1 MKPWTIL
8 ARARTPDGG
17 DLTLTEHVSEFAIL
31 LNGQS
36 LMSSRMHHS
45 EDALAIIGC
54 RLAKS
59 VAAPRV
65 LVGGLGMGFTL
76 RAALDALPATA
87 EVVVSELVHDV
98 VEWNRGPIGAVA
110 NHPLADPRVT
120 VDERDV
126 AETLKL
132 NRGGFDA
139 VLLDVDNSP
148 AAFTVSSNSAIYGDR
163 GLVVARRA
171 LRPAGVLAIWSAKD
185 DVRFEGRLKS
195 VGFKVERERVASR
208 AKRGGFK
215 HTIIVAH
222 KIGA

>member
-1 MKPWTIL
+1 
-8 ARARTPDGG
+8 
-17 DLTLTEHVSEFAIL
+17 
-31 LNGQS
+31 
-36 LMSSRMHHS
+36 
-45 EDALAIIGC
+45 
-54 RLAKS
+54 
-59 VAAPRV
+59 
-65 LVGGLGMGFTL
+65 MGFTL

>member
-1 MKPWTIL
+1 M
-8 ARARTPDGG
+8 PDGG
-17 DLTLTEHVSEFAIL
+17 ELTLNEHVSEFAIL
-31 LNGQS
+31 LDGQS

-45 EDALAIIGC
+45 EDALATIGC

-59 VAAPRV
+59 VARPRV

-76 RAALDALPATA
+76 RAALDVLPATA

-98 VEWNRGPIGAVA
+98 VEWNRGPIGSVA

-126 AETLKL
+126 AETLKM

-148 AAFTVSSNSAIYGDR
+148 AAFTVSSNSAIYNDR
-163 GLVVARRA
+163 GLVTARRA
-171 LRPAGVLAIWSAKD
+171 LRQGGVLAIWSAKD

-195 VGFKVERERVASR
+195 AGFKVERERVASHTS
-208 AKRGGFK
+208 RGGFK

-222 KIGA
+222 KVGA